1 MTFTS
6 DPAVAAIQF
15 ALETDE
21 GIPFLHCW
29 NEGNFDAIRREWP
42 EAPESVF
49 IGADPM
55 HPETRALLDRTSYL
69 DTTYCQHPHCQTTGG
84 CQGPCSK
91 KPAEPTPSQIRRA
104 RLRADPVKAAALD
117 RAKERIAAE
126 LANSTDPVKGPSDS
140 AIMFEWSQTPNT
152 GDMRVDLIAFARALL
167 ARYGQY
173 T

>member
-55 HPETRALLDRTSYL
+55 HPETR
-69 DTTYCQHPHCQTTGG
+69 GF
-84 CQGPCSK
+84 
-91 KPAEPTPSQIRRA
+91 I
-104 RLRADPVKAAALD
+104 
-117 RAKERIAAE
+117 
-126 LANSTDPVKGPSDS
+126 TDPMKHPSDEEIETLVRKVAS
-140 AIMFEWSQTPNT
+140 DVFGVGEAAYDQDDREFY
-152 GDMRVDLIAFARALL
+152 GRFARTLL
-167 ARYGQY
+167 SRYK
-173 T
+173 